1 MRVIVYDNSNNLYN
15 EELPAGVVMDSQL
28 PDSAITYYA
37 EGFSCQK
44 FDNDIQAEGFLA
56 VLLKDAQVNRDS
68 LKAFL
73 DKNGITYLA
82 GATTQTLISLADAHL
97 FESNYPPLWK
107 EGIDLIKTEDKVL
120 KHNGIWYE
128 VIQPH
133 VTQIGWEPDKTP
145 ALFKV
150 PIIPG
155 TIPVFVHPTGAHDVY
170 MKGDKVHFP
179 AISDPVY
186 ESLIDNNS
194 WSPVEYAQGWK
205 KL

>member
-1 MRVIVYDNSNNLYN
+1 MRVIVYDNSDNLYN

-28 PDSAITYYA
+28 PDTAITYYS

-56 VLLKDAQVNRDS
+56 VLLKDAQVNVDS

-73 DKNGITYLA
+73 DKNKISYAA

-97 FESNYPPLWK
+97 FESNYPPEWK
-107 EGIDLIKTEDKVL
+107 AGIDLIKTGDKVL
-120 KHNGIWYE
+120 LYNGIWYE

-133 VTQIGWEPDKTP
+133 VTQIGYEPDKTP
-145 ALFKV
+145 ALFKL

-179 AISDPVY
+179 KLTDPVY

-194 WSPVEYAQGWK
+194 WSPTEYPSGWK

>member
-1 MRVIVYDNSNNLYN
+1 MRVIVYDNSDNLYN

-28 PDSAITYYA
+28 PDTAITYYS

-56 VLLKDAQVNRDS
+56 VLLKDAQVNIDS

-97 FESNYPPLWK
+97 FESNYPPEWK
-107 EGIDLIKTEDKVL
+107 EGLKLIKGDVV
-120 KHNGIWYE
+120 KHNGVWYE
-128 VIQPH
+128 VIQAH
-133 VTQIGWEPDKTP
+133 TSQSDWTPDKTP
-145 ALFKV
+145 ALFAV
-150 PIIPG
+150 PIVPG
-155 TIPVFVHPTGAHDVY
+155 LIPVFVHPTGAHDVY
-170 MKGDKVHFP
+170 MNGDKVHFP
-179 AISDPVY
+179 KLTDPVY
-186 ESLIDNNS
+186 ESLIDYNS
-194 WSPVEYAQGWK
+194 YSPTEYPLGWK